1 MSSLRQGASQGKR
14 VGIIGGGQLG
24 LMLAES
30 LGKMNAIV
38 SVYDPSPDA
47 PARRVVGTSG
57 LPGDEHGR
65 FVCAPF
71 DDHEQLAEFLRHQD
85 VVTYEFES
93 IDLDVLRRSAQ
104 ESSTAVIPHPDVL
117 AMTRSRIAERSF
129 IQRLGLPCAPF
140 RAVSSAQELDSALD
154 ELGLPIVIKTD
165 RGGYDGKGQWVI
177 GDEQAPPV
185 ARDAA
190 KDAVKSNLAERQGN
204 KVLVE
209 RRIDL
214 MAEVSCIVAA
224 PQRATHEMTGHGAR
238 VPVVFPVFENTHRN
252 QILDTT
258 VLPCALEASVQQRAR
273 EIAMACAAGCALE
286 GLLTIEFFYGR
297 AKAGDPCGDRPM
309 LFINEFAPRPHNSGH
324 ITRRATSISQFDALA
339 LCLLDFSIPEILT
352 LPLAPGFCYRMRNIL
367 GGDFRD
373 DAGRQSHL
381 AKVLADGADQS
392 VLLEYYDYGKPEIRS
407 QRKMGHILE
416 LCRI

>member
-1 MSSLRQGASQGKR
+1 MTLLRQDETQRKR

-47 PARRVVGTSG
+47 PARRVVGSG
-57 LPGDEHGR
+57 LDGADHGR

-71 DDHEQLAEFLRHQD
+71 DDLEQLAEFLRHQD

-104 ESSTAVIPHPDVL
+104 ESSTTVIPHPDVL
-117 AMTRSRIAERSF
+117 EMTRSRIAERSF

-140 RAVSSAQELDSALD
+140 RAVSSAHELDIAIR
-154 ELGLPIVIKTD
+154 ELGMPIVIKTD

-177 GDEQAPPV
+177 RDE
-185 ARDAA
+185 
-190 KDAVKSNLAERQGN
+190 DAVVAARNAVIAFLERQPDHR
-204 KVLVE
+204 VLVE

-214 MAEVSCIVAA
+214 LSEVSCIVAA
-224 PQRATHEMTGHGAR
+224 PQRVPDGKNKSGAR
-238 VPVVFPVFENTHRN
+238 EPVVFPVFENSHRD

-258 VLPCALEASVQQRAR
+258 VLPCSLESSVQQEAR
-273 EIAMACAAGCALE
+273 KIAKACAAGCALE

-297 AKAGDPCGDRPM
+297 AKATDPCGDKPM

-339 LCLLDFSIPEILT
+339 LCLLDVALPEVVT
-352 LPLAPGFCYRMRNIL
+352 LPLAPGYCYRMKNIL
-367 GGDFRD
+367 GGDFSD

-381 AKVLADGADQS
+381 AKVLAYGADDS
-392 VLLEYYDYGKPEIRS
+392 ILLEYYDYGKPEIRS

-416 LCRI
+416 LCRV

>member
-1 MSSLRQGASQGKR
+1 MTLLRQGETQRKR

-47 PARRVVGTSG
+47 PARRVVGSG
-57 LPGDEHGR
+57 LDGAEHGR

-71 DDHEQLAEFLRHQD
+71 DDLEQLAAFLRRQD

-93 IDLDVLRRSAQ
+93 IDLAVLRRSAQ

-140 RAVSSAQELDSALD
+140 RAVSSAEELDIAIR
-154 ELGLPIVIKTD
+154 ELGYPIVIKTD

-177 GDEQAPPV
+177 GDEH
-185 ARDAA
+185 AA
-190 KDAVKSNLAERQGN
+190 STSIIAVKSYLAEGPEQR
-204 KVLVE
+204 VLVE

-214 MAEVSCIVAA
+214 IAEVSCIVAA
-224 PQRATHEMTGHGAR
+224 PQSVPEGTKKSGLRA
-238 VPVVFPVFENTHRN
+238 PVVFPVFENSHQD

-258 VLPCALEASVQQRAR
+258 VLPCSLESSVQQEAR
-273 EIAMACAAGCALE
+273 KIALACAAGCALE

-297 AKAGDPCGDRPM
+297 AKATDPCGDKPM

-339 LCLLDFSIPEILT
+339 LCLLDVALPEVVT
-352 LPLAPGFCYRMRNIL
+352 LPLAPGHCYRMKNIL
-367 GGDFRD
+367 GRDFSD

-381 AKVLADGADQS
+381 AKVLADGADNS
-392 VLLEYYDYGKPEIRS
+392 ILLEYFDYGKAEIRN

-416 LCRI
+416 LCRV